1 MLSVSVSAV
10 RRSYLRISRARRRR
24 TGSPPQGPP
33 GTRSVGGLRTLRS
46 FVEPASRIPAP
57 LRQSSQAADALETTA
72 SAPFFDRDVSGMRG
86 RKVQGTNTVSK
97 LRRASLA
104 FCLSAVREVRRLM
117 QRSCGSARHLQS
129 CGRTSLPH
137 HFRHRSSKVEFNLA
151 AIPPGPLGLPLV
163 RQATKSLP
171 GVQDTAVPA
180 VGAASVSQ
188 LPRRGPQL
196 PATPCAVP
204 SASASLRPASIR
216 LTVPVSVGGCTP
228 LDRFPALTPL
238 GRPGPGPG
246 GRLPNP
252 SAVGLCR
259 GLGARGLPAL
269 APPKPATPTAPD
281 RLRGQRST
289 AFRALDGLE
298 TLARGSEPATVP
310 ASTAEHAP
318 PSRPRDSKPSRPTK
332 RPPPRR
338 QC

>member
-1 MLSVSVSAV
+1 M
-10 RRSYLRISRARRRR
+10 
-24 TGSPPQGPP
+24 
-33 GTRSVGGLRTLRS
+33 
-46 FVEPASRIPAP
+46 
-57 LRQSSQAADALETTA
+57 
-72 SAPFFDRDVSGMRG
+72 
-86 RKVQGTNTVSK
+86 
-97 LRRASLA
+97 
-104 FCLSAVREVRRLM
+104 
-117 QRSCGSARHLQS
+117 
-129 CGRTSLPH
+129 
-137 HFRHRSSKVEFNLA
+137 
-151 AIPPGPLGLPLV
+151 GLPLA

-216 LTVPVSVGGCTP
+216 LTVPVSVEGCTP
-228 LDRFPALTPL
+228 LDRQCCAHTV
-238 GRPGPGPG
+238 GRPGPGHG

-259 GLGARGLPAL
+259 GLGARGLPAH

-298 TLARGSEPATVP
+298 TLARVSAPTSVLT
-310 ASTAEHAP
+310 STQKPAP
-318 PSRPRDSKPSRPTK
+318 PSRSRDSKPSRLTK
-332 RPPPRR
+332 GPPPRP
-338 QC
+338 

>member
-57 LRQSSQAADALETTA
+57 LRQSSQAAGALETTA

-104 FCLSAVREVRRLM
+104 IRLSAVREVRRLM
-117 QRSCGSARHLQS
+117 QHSCGSARHLQS

-151 AIPPGPLGLPLV
+151 AIPPGPLGLPLA

-180 VGAASVSQ
+180 VGAASVSHCVRQ
-188 LPRRGPQL
+188 FRPAACPGRRPARHTLRGP
-196 PATPCAVP
+196 PRISDVAACFYSTD
-204 SASASLRPASIR
+204 SARER
-216 LTVPVSVGGCTP
+216 
-228 LDRFPALTPL
+228 
-238 GRPGPGPG
+238 GRPYPA
-246 GRLPNP
+246 RP
-252 SAVGLCR
+252 SV
-259 GLGARGLPAL
+259 
-269 APPKPATPTAPD
+269 
-281 RLRGQRST
+281 LRSHSG
-289 AFRALDGLE
+289 
-298 TLARGSEPATVP
+298 
-310 ASTAEHAP
+310 
-318 PSRPRDSKPSRPTK
+318 PSRPR
-332 RPPPRR
+332 PRR
-338 QC
+338 PSA